1 MIFES
6 TLKKELRS
14 VAGAVFT
21 ALFTIT
27 ITVMLIRVL
36 GQAAGGKVASA
47 DVIQLM
53 GFAMMTYLP
62 ILLIL
67 TGFIAV
73 LMTISRLY
81 RDSEMIVWFASGQSL
96 FKWVLPVL
104 RFGAPLIVLIS
115 LLSFWGTPWANK
127 QSAELRERFE
137 KREDV
142 AKVTP
147 GKFQESASAERIFFI
162 EDLAQDLSKV
172 KHVFVSTLKDNNQ
185 SIILSKEGE
194 IETNTSGDKFLIMK
208 EGRRY
213 DIPLNAKDD
222 YSIMEFERYGL
233 LAASGSLATQA
244 NKNVRNLPLSL
255 LLEERNPLHQG
266 ELLWRISLPLMALL
280 LFLLAIPLSFVNPRA
295 GRSMG
300 LVVAL
305 LIFMTYSNMI
315 SVFQSWVVQEKYTF
329 SMAWWPMH
337 IVVLLLIILF
347 FWWRFNIHS
356 AWHPRTLWNKIT
368 IKYKRGCV

>member
-1 MIFES
+1 MIFEN

-47 DVIQLM
+47 DVIKLM
-53 GFAMMTYLP
+53 GLAMITYLP

-73 LMTISRLY
+73 LMTLSRLY
-81 RDSEMIVWFASGQSL
+81 RDSEMVVWFASGQSL
-96 FKWVLPVL
+96 FKWILPVL
-104 RFGAPLIVLIS
+104 RFGAPLIVCIA
-115 LLSFWGTPWANK
+115 LLGFWGTPWANK
-127 QSAELRERFE
+127 QSAELRERFT

-147 GKFQESASAERIFFI
+147 GKFQESAAAERIFFV
-162 EDLAQDLSKV
+162 EDLAQDLSTV

-194 IETNTSGDKFLIMK
+194 IETNASGDKFLIMK

-213 DIPLNAKDD
+213 DIPLNAQGD
-222 YSIMEFERYGL
+222 YSVIEFERYGL
-233 LAASGSLATQA
+233 LAASGSFISQA
-244 NKNVRNLPLSL
+244 NKNVRNLPFFS
-255 LLEERNPLHQG
+255 LLEERNPVYQG

-295 GRSMG
+295 GRSVG
-300 LVVAL
+300 LIIAL
-305 LIFMTYSNMI
+305 LIFVTYSNMM
-315 SVFQSWVVQEKYTF
+315 SVFQSWVIQGKYTF
-329 SMAWWPMH
+329 GMAWWPMH
-337 IVVLLLIILF
+337 AVVLLLIALF

-356 AWHPRTLWNKIT
+356 FWHPRALWNKIT
-368 IKYKRGCV
+368 IKYKRGNV